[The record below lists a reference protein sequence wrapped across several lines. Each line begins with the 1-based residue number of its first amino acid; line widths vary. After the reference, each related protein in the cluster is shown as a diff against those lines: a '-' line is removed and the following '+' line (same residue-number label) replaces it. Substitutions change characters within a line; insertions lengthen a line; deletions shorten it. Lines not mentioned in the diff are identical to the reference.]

1 MTKNS
6 APKRAAREYMREHP
20 GVAYRDAL
28 AIVTAEHA
36 AAKTPYADLA
46 AEFRSV
52 AELLGDAVNGDMQLM
67 EHELAVAEGNGLAF
81 EVSIPEITEAPI
93 DVVDVTHD
101 LATLTVDE
109 HEEFDGGTTI
119 GEVRVEVDVD
129 WEACVFRADYFG
141 ASSDVPWHVI
151 DHDWNEHYVR
161 VSGRLR
167 AELTYHYVADHGSQD
182 VDDITLQGMEQ
193 LSPTP
198 TA

>member
-1 MTKNS
+1 
-6 APKRAAREYMREHP
+6 MREHP